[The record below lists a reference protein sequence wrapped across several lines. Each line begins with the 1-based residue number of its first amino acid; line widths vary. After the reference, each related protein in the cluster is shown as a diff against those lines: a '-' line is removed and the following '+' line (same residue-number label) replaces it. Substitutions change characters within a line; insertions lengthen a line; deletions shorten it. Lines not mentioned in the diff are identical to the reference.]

1 MYKKGDYVVREVGG
15 QCHHDGDGYGG
26 LVDEDGT
33 VHKWK
38 KDDNNP
44 CFGHIWHDH
53 DNNND
58 GDDDI
63 TSLNYDD
70 DDSSLVFCQTGGLGG

>member
-1 MYKKGDYVVREVGG
+1 MLELEVYKKGDYVVREVGG
-15 QCHHDGDGYGG
+15 HHDGDGNGDGHGG

-33 VHKWK
+33 VYKWK

-53 DNNND
+53 DHDNNND

-63 TSLNYDD
+63 TSLN
-70 DDSSLVFCQTGGLGG
+70 